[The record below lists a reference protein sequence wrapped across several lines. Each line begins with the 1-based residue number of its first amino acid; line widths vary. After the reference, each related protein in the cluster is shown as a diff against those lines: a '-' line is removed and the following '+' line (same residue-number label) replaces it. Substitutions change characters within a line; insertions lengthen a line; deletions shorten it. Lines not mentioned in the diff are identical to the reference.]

1 MRTCAEGGGER
12 ECLSAVVGGGSH
24 CTIDF
29 WLYVPATSSNSQTI
43 FNLLSLCNCEGKKVL
58 TELVCAY
65 ASRYEVM
72 ASRLRQSRAKV
83 TESDVESSSTHF
95 QAP

>member
-1 MRTCAEGGGER
+1 
-12 ECLSAVVGGGSH
+12 
-24 CTIDF
+24 
-29 WLYVPATSSNSQTI
+29 
-43 FNLLSLCNCEGKKVL
+43 VL
-58 TELVCAY
+58 AELVCAY
-65 ASRYEVM
+65 VSRYEVM